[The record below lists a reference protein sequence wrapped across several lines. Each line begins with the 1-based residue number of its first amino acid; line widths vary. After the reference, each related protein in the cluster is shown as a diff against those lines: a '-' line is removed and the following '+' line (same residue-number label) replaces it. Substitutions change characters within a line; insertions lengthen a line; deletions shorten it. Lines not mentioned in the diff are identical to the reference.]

1 MSGWDAYLHQII
13 NKFDHNTQQYTLTGV
28 NEFAA
33 IYGLDGNAWATSAGF
48 ALYTYEHDLP

>member
-13 NKFDHNTQQYTLTGV
+13 NKFDHNKQQYTLTGV

-48 ALYTYEHDLP
+48 ALYTYEYDLP